1 MAKIFYTQ
9 RDIEDLVSSGVAT
22 LVINDDVVVTDLGRE
37 AAEKLGLELVREND
51 QPSSAPIRP
60 YLADKKSPSA
70 AASQDAIPNPP
81 PASLEDRVFE
91 AVKTQ
96 VGNGVDPDLLQMII
110 QRVLKSV
117 EGS

>member
-22 LVINDDVVVTDLGRE
+22 LVINDDVVITDLGRE

-60 YLADKKSPSA
+60 YLTDKKSPA
-70 AASQDAIPNPP
+70 AASSKRSVPKPP

-96 VGNGVDPDLLQMII
+96 VGNGVDPDLLRMII